1 MKKALP
7 LFLFFLLSMCL
18 LQGQEGDYSGN
29 VKKILLF
36 NSYHQ
41 TLPWNLDF
49 EEGLKRHLYNNKFD
63 LYIEYLDTKRKNF
76 DTLEEQHFA
85 GNLARLYSDMDFDLI
100 VVTDDPALHF
110 LYNNYDSLTFLQDIP
125 VIASGISNIDLEK
138 KTQDR
143 NIFIF
148 KEPVKF
154 NKMANE
160 IATMFPKADHFFIII
175 QNGRIGDAFRDNFM
189 KQISASNDISPK
201 IKFTFNQF
209 ENIAELVNQVD
220 VLSENTVILIYN
232 FGSDENKYY
241 YPLEE
246 ISTIIHKNSELP
258 IFCLLD
264 AWVTENVI
272 GSYTIDA
279 NQQGLILGKKVNEY
293 FSNGQP
299 FIRGID
305 STSTQL
311 NWVFNK
317 QILKQYDIPH
327 RKLPADYILITD
339 NSRTVKVLILIL
351 CVLLLSL
358 IIIYIIN
365 RVLKSRIKVST
376 QHLTDEIN
384 KFEFFV
390 SEMPIGYIALNEE
403 QEILNWNKAAEQIF
417 NYSLAEVKGENL
429 INLLSLSWEESEFL
443 KNRNGKSIHFFTDK
457 ARTKKFDE
465 VLCEWYLTHSA
476 TTSGSP
482 QLFVLVI
489 DVTEK
494 VKLRENL
501 EMLLEKAKEM
511 MVQNDRY
518 MASNL
523 HDIKNLVLPIVAY
536 AEMMLTD
543 DLPLEKI
550 RKMANRLHE
559 SAQTLAETSVN
570 LLKINRVRGNLMTM
584 EPDYFNMYLKIQDIM
599 VALDVSLSKKR
610 IRFFNKVDPNLEV
623 YADSEM
629 INSVL
634 INLINNAIKFT
645 PENGE
650 IRVNSSYIN
659 DDYVQIEVVDT
670 GIGINEN
677 EIEQIFS
684 QQKYF
689 TREGT
694 SGEKGTGVGLVL
706 TKDLIEKNG
715 GLFTFK
721 NNEETGATFSFTVK
735 THS

>member
-1 MKKALP
+1 MKK
-7 LFLFFLLSMCL
+7 LFTLFFFIFHTICF
-18 LQGQEGDYSGN
+18 LQGQESLPHGA
-29 VKKILLF
+29 VKKILLL

-41 TLPWNLDF
+41 TLPWTMDF
-49 EEGLKRHLYNNKFD
+49 EEGLKRYLYNNKYD

-76 DTLEEQHFA
+76 DTLDERNFTD
-85 GNLARLYSDMDFDLI
+85 NLVRQYGDMAFDLI
-100 VVTDDPALHF
+100 VVTDDPALYF
-110 LYNNYDSLTFLQDIP
+110 LYNNCDSLPFLQNIP
-125 VIASGISNIDLEK
+125 VIASGISNVDLDARI
-138 KTQDR
+138 QDG
-143 NIFIF
+143 NVFIF

-154 NKMANE
+154 NKMTNE
-160 IATMFPKADHFFIII
+160 IVAMFPETDHFFIII

-189 KQISASNDISPK
+189 KQIDACDDVSPE

-209 ENIAELVNQVD
+209 DNITQLINQVNA
-220 VLSENTVILIYN
+220 LSENSVILIYN

-246 ISTIIHKNSELP
+246 ISTIIQKNSELP
-258 IFCLLD
+258 LFCLLD

-272 GSYTIDA
+272 GSYTINA

-293 FSNGQP
+293 CNDEKP
-299 FIRGID
+299 FVRGID

-317 QILKQYDIPH
+317 PVLRQHDISR
-327 RKLPADYILITD
+327 RKLPDGYILIRD
-339 NSRTVKVLILIL
+339 NSEVVKILIFIL
-351 CVLLLSL
+351 FILFFLL
-358 IIIYIIN
+358 IVVYIIN
-365 RVLKSRIKVST
+365 RVLKGRIKIGM
-376 QHLTDEIN
+376 QHLTDEVN
-384 KFEFFV
+384 RFEFFV

-417 NYSLAEVKGENL
+417 KYSLTETKGKNL
-429 INLLSLSWEESEFL
+429 VNLLSLAWEESAFL
-443 KNRNGKSIHFFTDK
+443 RTQNGEAIQFFMDR
-457 ARTKKFDE
+457 ARTKNNDE
-465 VLCEWYLTHSA
+465 VLCEWYLTHY
-476 TTSGSP
+476 TTVSGES

-536 AEMMLTD
+536 SEMMLTD
-543 DLPLEKI
+543 GLDVEKM
-550 RKMANRLHE
+550 RKMAGRLHE
-559 SAQTLAETSVN
+559 SAQTLAETSVS

-584 EPDYFNMYLKIQDIM
+584 EPDYFNIYLKIQDIM
-599 VALDVSLSKKR
+599 VALDVSLSKKM
-610 IRFFNKVDPNLEV
+610 IRFFNKVDPRLDV

-650 IRVNSSYIN
+650 IVVNSFRID
-659 DDYVQIEVVDT
+659 DDYVQIDVVDT
-670 GIGINEN
+670 GIGIREE

-715 GLFTFK
+715 GKFTFK
-721 NNEETGATFSFTVK
+721 NNEERGATFSFSIK